1 VGEEFPLEIF
11 WNYPFPF
18 SLHLDNDGENL
29 FSLNW
34 TFDDSLG
41 VTDKIIFFIFNI
53 INTVH
58 DIFTVASLIE
68 HHISFPKFT
77 GGAFQADVVSCVD
90 QEWSHAAARDDHAH
104 LLSFLN
110 EGTQHG
116 YVFFRIDSLHN
127 GAYFTLSD
135 NFQFG
140 QIPVQGEG
148 CFRIHVARI
157 GADACL
163 SGQNLQIVECFAG
176 ELWIPPVDCN
186 LRAESFEMLHGCLG
200 TDGVIRCLFDE
211 YNGLQRAA
219 FIVTDTAGTAYRPSR
234 YLVVAVW
241 KWTEQGTVAIEY
253 LGAGNMPA
261 PQVGMRRFA
270 NAARTTE

>member
-1 VGEEFPLEIF
+1 MMVLRKGIMFGHMWAKNFHWKSSELSIS
-11 WNYPFPF
+11 F

-110 EGTQHG
+110 EVRSMDIYSFVST
-116 YVFFRIDSLHN
+116 VFIMGRISHYRIISSLVRYLCRVK
-127 GAYFTLSD
+127 A
-135 NFQFG
+135 
-140 QIPVQGEG
+140 
-148 CFRIHVARI
+148 A
-157 GADACL
+157 
-163 SGQNLQIVECFAG
+163 SGF
-176 ELWIPPVDCN
+176 
-186 LRAESFEMLHGCLG
+186 MLH
-200 TDGVIRCLFDE
+200 
-211 YNGLQRAA
+211 A
-219 FIVTDTAGTAYRPSR
+219 
-234 YLVVAVW
+234 
-241 KWTEQGTVAIEY
+241 
-253 LGAGNMPA
+253 
-261 PQVGMRRFA
+261 
-270 NAARTTE
+270 